1 MRKTFR
7 EYKKVK
13 EEADDSRVDQKQK
26 EFYENLFKGEPETV
40 VPNNRREPTPKGG
53 NKEGDRK
60 ETNETSGAEGK

>member
-26 EFYENLFKGEPETV
+26 EFYENLFKGEPESTTV
-40 VPNNRREPTPKGG
+40 APNNRREPTPKGD
-53 NKEGDRK
+53 NKAK
-60 ETNETSGAEGK
+60 NETSGAEGK